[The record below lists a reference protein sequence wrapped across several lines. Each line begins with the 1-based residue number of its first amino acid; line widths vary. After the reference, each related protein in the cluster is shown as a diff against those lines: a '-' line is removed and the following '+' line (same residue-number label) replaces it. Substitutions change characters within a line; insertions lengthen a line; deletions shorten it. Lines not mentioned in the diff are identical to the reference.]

1 MGVYNES
8 VGSFDDG
15 GMGGR
20 GTLATQRWRG
30 GLTFAGLIVAMVAAY
45 AAIAGVSVS
54 VLGDSPLQAVR
65 AAAIS
70 GTAGGVPLFPLASPS
85 AVLPFS
91 AIEIASAAT
100 RAPAAA
106 TGAPRRPPGG
116 GLEGSNGG
124 TTPPPTGPG
133 GGTRPPGQP
142 EYGHAQHH
150 ESAEHHERRE
160 PRRGEHGK
168 HGRSR
173 AHRPR
178 PHRPPHHHHRSHHA
192 HD

>member
-1 MGVYNES
+1 
-8 VGSFDDG
+8 
-15 GMGGR
+15 MGGR

-30 GLTFAGLIVAMVAAY
+30 GLTFAGLIVAMIAAY
-45 AAIAGVSVS
+45 AAIAGISVS

-91 AIEIASAAT
+91 ALEIAAAT
-100 RAPAAA
+100 PAPPVA
-106 TGAPRRPPGG
+106 TGAPGRPPGG

-142 EYGHAQHH
+142 EHGHEHAQHH
-150 ESAEHHERRE
+150 GSREHHERRA

-168 HGRSR
+168 DGRSH

-178 PHRPPHHHHRSHHA
+178 PHRPPHHHRRSRHT